1 MKHISFIGKMA
12 IGLIAVLHPL
22 AGCDTDQLH
31 DLNVN
36 PNALTK
42 VNVNFLFT
50 AAELSTACNGAGGDN
65 WYTNW
70 RTNVGTCAYAIQHL
84 AAVTGGISQG
94 DKYSENQEASQG
106 VWDWYY
112 GDQLKNLVEV
122 IKQTGEGGFEEGKRK
137 NTREAARIL
146 KVVNFHRLTDWF
158 GNIPYTDANKGI
170 EGVFKP
176 AYDNQQTIYMD
187 MLKELDEACTNISAS
202 NTDDGFAASDMIYQG
217 DISKWKKWGYS
228 LMLRLA
234 MRISNVDAANAASY
248 VSKAVAGGVFASNA
262 DNAIILMA
270 IPQVWNNQNGLVRA
284 FVDGS
289 QPQTLSKTLVDKL
302 KGTNAGSAAD
312 DDPRLMIISGGIDGN
327 VDPVAQRG
335 MPNGL
340 DLGTLDVYTGTT
352 GTNINGTFSAFN
364 SKFLDRDEPYMMMNY
379 AEVELLMA
387 EAIERNIGTVPG
399 TAQAH
404 YDAGVKAAIQMYT
417 LYDASFAVSDA
428 AVTTY
433 LSQPYA
439 SYTGTSAEKLE
450 KIGNQMWISK
460 FLNWWDAWSDW
471 RRTGYPVLVPT
482 NYPGNLT
489 NGQIPRKLKMPSSEL
504 ARNQENYA
512 AGATQPDTQ
521 VGKVWWDG
529 GD

>member
-1 MKHISFIGKMA
+1 MKNISFIGKMA
-12 IGLIAVLHPL
+12 IGLIALLHPL
-22 AGCDTDQLH
+22 AGCDTEELH

-36 PNALTK
+36 PNALTE

-70 RTNVGTCAYAIQHL
+70 RTNVGTCAYAVQQL

-122 IKQTGEGGFEEGKRK
+122 IKQTGKGGFEEGRRL

-146 KVVNFHRLTDWF
+146 KVVNTHRLTDWF
-158 GNIPYTDANKGI
+158 GNIPYTEANKGI
-170 EGVFKP
+170 ELIYKP
-176 AYDNQQTIYMD
+176 KYDKQQDIYTD
-187 MLKELDEACTNISAS
+187 MLKELDEACANISAS
-202 NTDDGFAASDMIYQG
+202 NLDDGFAASDMIYQG

-234 MRISNVDAANAASY
+234 MRISNVDAATAATY
-248 VSKAVAGGVFASNA
+248 VSKAVTGGVFTSNA
-262 DNAIILMA
+262 DNAVILMA
-270 IPQVWNNQNGLVRA
+270 TPQVWNNQNGLVRA
-284 FVDGS
+284 FIDGS
-289 QPQTLSKTLVDKL
+289 QPSTLSKTLVDKL

-312 DDPRLMIISGGIDGN
+312 DDPRLMIISGGVNGKT
-327 VDPVAQRG
+327 DPLVQQG

-340 DLGTLDVYTGTT
+340 DLGTLDVYTGKT
-352 GTNINGTFSAFN
+352 GTDINGTFSAFN

-379 AEVELLMA
+379 AEAELLMA
-387 EAIERNIGTVPG
+387 EAKERNIGTVPG

-417 LYDASFAVSDA
+417 LYDASFAVSDG
-428 AVTTY
+428 AVATY
-433 LSQPYA
+433 LGQAYA
-439 SYTGTSAEKLE
+439 SYTGTTNEKLE
-450 KIGNQMWISK
+450 KIGTQMWISK
-460 FLNWWDAWSDW
+460 FLNWWDSWSDW

-489 NGQIPRKLKMPSSEL
+489 NGQVPRKLKMPSSEL
-504 ARNQENYA
+504 ARNPENYA

-529 GD
+529 GN

>member
-1 MKHISFIGKMA
+1 MKHISLIGKMA
-12 IGLIAVLHPL
+12 IGLMALLHPL
-22 AGCDTDQLH
+22 AGCDTDELH

-36 PNALTK
+36 PNALSK

-70 RTNVGTCAYAIQHL
+70 RTNVGTCAYAIQQL

-94 DKYSENQEASQG
+94 DKYFENQEASQG

-112 GDQLKNLVEV
+112 EDQLKNLVEV
-122 IKQTGEGGFEEGKRK
+122 IKQTGEGGFEEGKRP

-146 KVVNFHRLTDWF
+146 KVVNTHRLTDWF
-158 GNIPYTDANKGI
+158 GNVPYTEANKGI
-170 EGVFKP
+170 EKIYKP
-176 AYDNQQTIYMD
+176 VYDKQQDIYMD
-187 MLKELDEACTNISAS
+187 MLKELDEACTSISTS
-202 NTDDGFAASDMIYQG
+202 NPDDGFAASDMIYQG

-234 MRISNVDAANAASY
+234 MRISNVDAATAATY
-248 VSKAVAGGVFASNA
+248 VSKAVAGGVFESND
-262 DNAIILMA
+262 DNAVILMA
-270 IPQVWNNQNGLVRA
+270 LQQVWNNQNGLVRA
-284 FVDGS
+284 FIDGS
-289 QPQTLSKTLVDKL
+289 QPQTLSKTLIDKL

-312 DDPRLMIISGGIDGN
+312 DDPRLMIISGGINGN
-327 VDPVAQRG
+327 VDPVAQKG

-340 DLGTLDVYTGTT
+340 DLGTLDVYTGMT
-352 GTNINGTFSAFN
+352 GTDINGTFSNFN
-364 SKFLDRDEPYMMMNY
+364 SKFLDRDEPYMMMNV
-379 AEVELLMA
+379 AEAELLMA
-387 EAIERNIGTVPG
+387 EAIERGIGTVPG
-399 TAQAH
+399 TAQEH

-433 LSQPYA
+433 LGQPYA
-439 SYTGTSAEKLE
+439 SYTGTTAEKLE

-504 ARNQENYA
+504 ARNQENYS

-529 GD
+529 GQ